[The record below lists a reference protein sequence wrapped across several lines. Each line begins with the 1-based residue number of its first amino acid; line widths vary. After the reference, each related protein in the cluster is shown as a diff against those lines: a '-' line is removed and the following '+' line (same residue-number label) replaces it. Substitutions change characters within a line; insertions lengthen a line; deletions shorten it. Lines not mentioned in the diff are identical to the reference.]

1 MEGIVSVAENEG
13 VNLIMMTRIHLNLIV
28 FEIFEEINSR
38 PRGARCRH
46 SG

>member
-1 MEGIVSVAENEG
+1 MEEIVSVAENEG
-13 VNLIMMTRIHLNLIV
+13 INLIMVTRIHLNLIV

-38 PRGARCRH
+38 PRGAHCSH